1 MKFMPYFKTTLKI
14 QELLEK
20 VLGFDLDEVINSLEE
35 EEWDQKSDISIN
47 QKMSSIAY

>member
-1 MKFMPYFKTTLKI
+1 MKLMPYFKSTLKI

-35 EEWDQKSDISIN
+35 EQDQNSDVTIS
-47 QKMSSIAY
+47 QKMSSLAY